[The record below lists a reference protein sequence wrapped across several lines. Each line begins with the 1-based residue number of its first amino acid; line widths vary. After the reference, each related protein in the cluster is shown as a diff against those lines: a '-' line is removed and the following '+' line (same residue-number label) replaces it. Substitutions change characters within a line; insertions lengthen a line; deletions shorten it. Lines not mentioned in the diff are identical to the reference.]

1 MLCLYLG
8 TDRPIREPQGIV
20 VSATVPPSVLTASLA
35 WLSGFVVEKGG
46 LAFSKVAGALAL

>member
-20 VSATVPPSVLTASLA
+20 VPAAVPPSVLTASLA
-35 WLSGFVVEKGG
+35 WLSGFVVEQGG